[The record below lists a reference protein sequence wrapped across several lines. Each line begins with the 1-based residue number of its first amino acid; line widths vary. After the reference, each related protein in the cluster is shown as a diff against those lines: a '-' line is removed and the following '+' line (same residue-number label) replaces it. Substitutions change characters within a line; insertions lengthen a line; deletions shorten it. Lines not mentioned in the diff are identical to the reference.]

1 MINFALLDNLK
12 IKNKLVALFTAVL
25 VGFVVLG
32 VTYWLEVQANNTAA
46 SRSSAFIQYESLSN
60 QAQKNYLKMRKYE
73 TDFALNISGDSGQTY
88 NDAPLERHKQHTLE
102 LEGIMVKLTSAAEQ
116 VDVFSQDVAS
126 SAEVADTDD
135 YVRNLVAQAADVTA
149 NYKDSFADI
158 AKFQRLVGFTEND
171 GLRNIANKKYDQ
183 LDKSVA
189 RTADATLAA
198 YMQLMRESQG
208 RIIRSTDLTASH
220 EALKE
225 ASNNFKNYLKISDT
239 SSDERISM
247 NTYVDQYVSSINSIV
262 SNKRRANQ
270 YTELY
275 DFMLGP
281 IFDEMGQS
289 AQNRID
295 QNSVALAKQTNRL
308 KTVFISTIVIVAA
321 LLSAI
326 LFMFGRSIA
335 KPIQSLQ
342 STIHQ
347 VNQGRLDARSKM
359 SREDELG
366 ELSDAFDTLLD
377 EKVAQL
383 SGAEKENDQLNE
395 SIVELLKSV
404 AQLSK
409 KDFTV
414 RVPVAEDVTGAVGDS
429 LNLLAKE
436 TGDALN
442 EVRTISMKVAK
453 VSMQVKD
460 QTKMVMGET
469 RKERKQAESA
479 MSEIRVATTAM
490 QKISSD
496 AQQANKQAD
505 AAFGNTQVALDTVNE
520 SVQGIN
526 SIRDTISET
535 EKRIKRLGERSQEIT
550 GIVNLINS
558 ISERT
563 HILAL
568 NASMHAASAGE
579 AGRGFAVVADE
590 VQRLAENA
598 REATKEI
605 GTLVNNI
612 QVETG
617 DTVVAMN
624 DVITQVAKGTELA
637 GKAENAMLM
646 TQASTKELVDAVD
659 LIAHSSKSQAK
670 ATNGLLD
677 QANEIVESTRQTDR
691 HMKQQSVN
699 TELLGRYSKGLVE
712 TVSEF
717 RLSSEYQ
724 QESSVIET
732 TSVDEL
738 EEELDVD
745 LMVSNQ

>member
-1 MINFALLDNLK
+1 MNNFALLDNLK
-12 IKNKLVALFTAVL
+12 IKSKLVALFLAVFA
-25 VGFVVLG
+25 GFVILG
-32 VTYWLEVQANNTAA
+32 TTYWLEVKANNAA
-46 SRSSAFIQYESLSN
+46 GSRSTAFIEYESLSN
-60 QAQKNYLKMRKYE
+60 HAQKNYLKMRKYE
-73 TDFALNISGDSGQTY
+73 ADFALNISGDSGQTY
-88 NDAPLERHKQHTLE
+88 NDAPLEKHAKHTKE
-102 LEGIMVKLTSAAEQ
+102 LAQVMTRLSSSAGQ
-116 VDVFSQDVAS
+116 VDKFSQDVAFD
-126 SAEVADTDD
+126 AEVADTDD
-135 YVRNLVAQAADVTA
+135 YVRNLVEQASDVAA
-149 NYKDSFADI
+149 NYKNSFSDI
-158 AKFQRLVGFTEND
+158 VKFQRLVGFTESD
-171 GLRNIANKKYDQ
+171 GFRNIANNKFDQ

-189 RTADATLAA
+189 RTADSTLVA
-198 YMQLMRESQG
+198 YMQLMREGQG
-208 RIIRSTDLTASH
+208 RIIRSTDLTGAH
-220 EALKE
+220 EELKE
-225 ASNNFKNYLKISDT
+225 ASKNFKNYLKFSDT
-239 SSDERISM
+239 TTDERINMSAYIDEYVSIM
-247 NTYVDQYVSSINSIV
+247 NTIV
-262 SNKRRANQ
+262 SHKRRANQ

-295 QNSVALAKQTNRL
+295 QNAVALTKQTDQL
-308 KTVFISTIVIVAA
+308 KVVFISTIVIVAV

-335 KPIQSLQ
+335 RPIESLQ

-347 VNQGRLDARSKM
+347 VNQGKLDARSNM
-359 SREDELG
+359 TREDELG
-366 ELSDAFDTLLD
+366 ELSNAFDTLLD

-404 AQLSK
+404 AKLSR

-436 TGDALN
+436 TGDALS
-442 EVRTISMKVAK
+442 EVRNISMKVAK

-460 QTKMVMGET
+460 QTNMVMGET
-469 RKERKQAESA
+469 RKERKQAETA
-479 MSEIRVATTAM
+479 MSEIRIATNAM

-637 GKAENAMLM
+637 SKAENAMLL

-670 ATNGLLD
+670 ATSGLLD
-677 QANEIVESTRQTDR
+677 QANEIVESTRQTDK
-691 HMKQQSVN
+691 HMKQQFVN
-699 TELLGRYSKGLVE
+699 TELLDRYSKGLVE
-712 TVSEF
+712 TVSAFKLVNE
-717 RLSSEYQ
+717 LQKQSP
-724 QESSVIET
+724 VIQT
-732 TSVDEL
+732 TPAEEL
-738 EEELDVD
+738 ERELDID

>member
-1 MINFALLDNLK
+1 MNFALLDNLK
-12 IKNKLVALFTAVL
+12 IKNKLMALFSAVL
-25 VGFVVLG
+25 VGFLVLG
-32 VTYWLEVQANNTAA
+32 VTYWLEVKANTTAG
-46 SRSSAFIQYESLSN
+46 SRSNAFIEYESLSN

-73 TDFALNISGDSGQTY
+73 TDFALNISGDTGQTY
-88 NDAPLERHKQHTLE
+88 NDAPIENHKSHAQELER
-102 LEGIMVKLTSAAEQ
+102 IMTKLSLSAEQ
-116 VDVFSQDVAS
+116 VDIFSQDVVAN
-126 SAEVADTDD
+126 ADDADTED
-135 YVRNLVAQAADVTA
+135 YVRNLVSQAKDVTV
-149 NYKDSFADI
+149 NYKNSFADI
-158 AKFQRLVGFTEND
+158 VKFQKLVGFTEND
-171 GLRNIANKKYDQ
+171 GLRNIANKKFNQ
-183 LDKSVA
+183 LDKSVI
-189 RTADATLAA
+189 RTADATMAG

-208 RIIRSTDLTASH
+208 RIIRSTDLTAAH
-220 EALKE
+220 EELKT
-225 ASNNFKNYLKISDT
+225 ASNNFKNYLRVSDT
-239 SSDERISM
+239 TADERINMS
-247 NTYVDQYVSSINSIV
+247 TYVDDYVSSVNSIV
-262 SNKRRANQ
+262 SNKRRANE

-289 AQNRID
+289 AQNRIE
-295 QNSVALAKQTNRL
+295 QNAVALAKQTDKL
-308 KTVFISTIVIVAA
+308 KTVFVSTIVLVAA

-326 LFMFGRSIA
+326 LFLFGRSIA
-335 KPIQSLQ
+335 RPIESLQ

-347 VNQGRLDARSKM
+347 VNQGRLDARSNM
-359 SREDELG
+359 TREDELG

-383 SGAEKENDQLNE
+383 SGAEQENDQLNE

-404 AQLSK
+404 AQLSR

-479 MSEIRVATTAM
+479 MDEIRIASSAM

-496 AQQANKQAD
+496 AQQANQQAD

-526 SIRDTISET
+526 SIRETISET
-535 EKRIKRLGERSQEIT
+535 EKRIKRLGERSQEIS

-637 GKAENAMLM
+637 SKAENAMLM
-646 TQASTKELVDAVD
+646 TQSSTKELVDAVD
-659 LIAHSSKSQAK
+659 MIAHSSKAQAK
-670 ATNGLLD
+670 STNGLLD
-677 QANEIVESTRQTDR
+677 QANEIVESTRQTDK

-699 TELLGRYSKGLVE
+699 TELLGRYSKALVE

-717 RLSSEYQ
+717 KLVTEQ
-724 QESSVIET
+724 QAPAIET
-732 TSVDEL
+732 TPVDEL
-738 EEELDVD
+738 DID